1 MDEMTLPEAA
11 ELLGVHRTRVWQ
23 YVRDGVLTG
32 RKVGRDYVVKRDEVL
47 KIKECPPR
55 RGRPPRPTPVEGGS
69 GQSSAE
75 RPS

>member
-1 MDEMTLPEAA
+1 MTLPEAA

-47 KIKECPPR
+47 KVKADPPR
-55 RGRPPRPTPVEGGS
+55 RGRPPKPPPAEGIGS
-69 GQSSAE
+69 QSPAE
-75 RPS
+75 QPS